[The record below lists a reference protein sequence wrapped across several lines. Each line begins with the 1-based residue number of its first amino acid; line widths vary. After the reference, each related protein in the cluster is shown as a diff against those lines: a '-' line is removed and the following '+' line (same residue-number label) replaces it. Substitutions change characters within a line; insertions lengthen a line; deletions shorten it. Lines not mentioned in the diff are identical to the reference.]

1 MWPFEL
7 CVLNRC
13 NETLEV
19 APIRSWC
26 CFWIPKYGIWLFVTT
41 LMRLSKHVWGFPRW
55 LSGKEASCHCRKHVR
70 SRFDPWVQKIPWR
83 RKWQPTLYL
92 PGKFHGQRVLMGYS
106 QRGHERLDT
115 TEWLKQKQKCFMFLQ
130 TNREVS
136 KFMPTVRSALPQLNL
151 SNSRKL
157 QTPLFLLSWY
167 FLSLVN
173 LSGVQCF
180 SSVLWIYSLGEM
192 PYLET
197 STHIAYKYIF
207 LIPWFVWS
215 ELADLTKVLLISV

>member
-1 MWPFEL
+1 
-7 CVLNRC
+7 
-13 NETLEV
+13 
-19 APIRSWC
+19 
-26 CFWIPKYGIWLFVTT
+26 
-41 LMRLSKHVWGFPRW
+41 
-55 LSGKEASCHCRKHVR
+55 
-70 SRFDPWVQKIPWR
+70 
-83 RKWQPTLYL
+83 
-92 PGKFHGQRVLMGYS
+92 
-106 QRGHERLDT
+106 
-115 TEWLKQKQKCFMFLQ
+115 MFLQ

-207 LIPWFVWS
+207 LMVCMVRASRFDKGSPYFCLKLNMHFSKCVLYFLEAVFWLPWGNRIF
-215 ELADLTKVLLISV
+215 LIKGG